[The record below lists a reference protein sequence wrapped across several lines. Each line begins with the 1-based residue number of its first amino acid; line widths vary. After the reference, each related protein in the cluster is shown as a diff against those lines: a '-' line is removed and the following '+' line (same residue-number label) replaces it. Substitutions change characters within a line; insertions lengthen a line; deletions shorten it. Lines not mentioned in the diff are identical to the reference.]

1 VQLLQAGLRLRG
13 WVAAVAGTGIV
24 LARAVLLATWA
35 VALVARLRRDA
46 PEFAGDDRPAD
57 GVSVWSVLRIL
68 PGVIAFEVGFLLV
81 ALVGYAIIPSLGPG
95 IGQLGLIA
103 ILIATMY
110 FFIFIPLALVTED
123 GDLRTAVRASIRA
136 ARLPGSRHLLFTTGF
151 LMLSI
156 FLSLATP
163 GSVVAVATPSL
174 AVWVYVLFASF
185 VYMTVFGAYAFR
197 WLMVRDRVM
206 EELAARAA
214 SNGSVR
220 PTSRTGGGGSRRGS

>member
-1 VQLLQAGLRLRG
+1 V
-13 WVAAVAGTGIV
+13 T
-24 LARAVLLATWA
+24 
-35 VALVARLRRDA
+35 LVARLRRDA
-46 PEFAGDDRPAD
+46 PEVAQDEPVGPLRLGD
-57 GVSVWSVLRIL
+57 VLRVL
-68 PGVIAFEVGFLLV
+68 PGVLAFEAGFLLV

-110 FFIFIPLALVTED
+110 FFIFIPLALVTEG

-185 VYMTVFGAYAFR
+185 IYATVFGAFAFR
-197 WLMVRDRVM
+197 WLVVRDRVM
-206 EELAARAA
+206 DEVAARAGA
-214 SNGSVR
+214 NGAAAR
-220 PTSRTGGGGSRRGS
+220 PTSRTGAGRS